1 MYKGSIGSLLLASLI
16 TGFIML
22 LNLWVL
28 FGPLAASKLNA
39 DANLLTF
46 FGSAATF
53 AIAMAIAEQFILL
66 SQRRQMW
73 PSVLGGVFAFALT
86 FVLWGGVATFQVAR
100 ADHAASIVVLMVAVI
115 GGLLGLVHFALGD
128 ARERRLPDD
137 PQILAAALAEQAA
150 TPAEPV
156 GPTEQ
161 PTAHR
166 RPSAFGSLFGSAT
179 PQPGP
184 ATVEAGDRL
193 YFAGPVQVRTS
204 YGALFL
210 SGALFGLLSILILFG
225 LFVLGASLSPRPI
238 EDVFGYWIL
247 FNRTALISWL
257 IFGTLGTAAL
267 LFLPNLIAH
276 SVARWMK
283 VTSVGGY
290 GGIGF
295 LTAAILCVIV
305 PPLGFIALLP
315 CPLAMLLY
323 RRIVGLEPVN
333 LPSDLV
339 VTDKDALIG
348 ADHPRRRYRRV
359 LVQD

>member
-16 TGFIML
+16 SGFVML

-66 SQRRQMW
+66 SQRRKMW
-73 PSVLGGVFAFALT
+73 PSVLGGVFAFGLT
-86 FVLWGGVATFQVAR
+86 FLLWGGVATFQVAR

-137 PQILAAALAEQAA
+137 PEILATALAEQPAP
-150 TPAEPV
+150 PAEP
-156 GPTEQ
+156 TEQ
-161 PTAHR
+161 QSPQR
-166 RPSAFGSLFGSAT
+166 QPSAFASMFGSAA
-179 PQPGP
+179 PHEGP
-184 ATVEAGDRL
+184 ATVEVGDRL

-225 LFVLGASLSPRPI
+225 LFVLGASLSPKPI
-238 EDVFGYWIL
+238 EDVFGYWVL
-247 FNRTALISWL
+247 FNRTALVSWL
-257 IFGTLGTAAL
+257 IFGTLGTAVL
-267 LFLPNLIAH
+267 LFVPNLIAH
-276 SVARWMK
+276 NVARWMK
-283 VTSVGGY
+283 VTSVGAY
-290 GGIGF
+290 GGVGF
-295 LTAAILCVIV
+295 LTAAILCVIL

-339 VTDKDALIG
+339 VTDRDSLVG

-359 LVQD
+359 LVQE